1 MAGLVRQQHDVRKLG
16 VARPTTAM
24 ERPTWSATVLRRIAE
39 RRLPLIVPP
48 VFYQG
53 AEPWRYDQEFAELF
67 TNAAS
72 DWRWVPRFE

>member
-1 MAGLVRQQHDVRKLG
+1 MQHPIPRL
-16 VARPTTAM
+16 PC
-24 ERPTWSATVLRRIAE
+24 ATQWVAE
-39 RRLPLIVPP
+39 RGLPLIVPP